1 MIPTAAG
8 SLPDSTALPVILLV
22 EDHED
27 TRQMYVAFLSAT
39 FDVMSAADAT
49 EALNLI
55 NSRPPDLVITDVSLP
70 GMDGLELIARLRED
84 PRLQSVPT
92 ICLSGYG
99 GEAHQERARE
109 VGCARVVEK
118 PCMPDVLAAIAAD
131 VLRVANGSVQS

>member
-1 MIPTAAG
+1 M
-8 SLPDSTALPVILLV
+8 PVILLV

-27 TRQMYVAFLSAT
+27 TRQMYVEFLSAT

-84 PRLQSVPT
+84 SRLQNVPT

-131 VLRVANGSVQS
+131 VLRVANRSVQS